1 MMHRSFLRG
10 KFIRIGRWCPLGG
23 GRGCPPVPQ
32 GTFKPKTK
40 GRRMLLQIRDVTK
53 NFGGLT
59 ALNHVDLA
67 VNDQKVFSII
77 GPNGSGKTTLFNSI
91 FGIYKLDSGEIY
103 FEGKNITKMKPHEIC
118 KLGIGRTFQNIRLFG
133 SMTALENVMA
143 GGHVHLAHGIQSRII
158 FSRSERLEEKK
169 MREKAASLIELVG
182 LNKRIDFRALELS
195 YGEQRR
201 LELARALAS
210 DPKILLLDEPC
221 AGMNPQEKN
230 EIISIIARIQREKAT
245 SILLIEHDMKV
256 VMNISEYMAVLDF
269 GFKIAEGTPE
279 EIKNN
284 PKVKEAYLGKEN
296 LT

>member
-1 MMHRSFLRG
+1 M
-10 KFIRIGRWCPLGG
+10 
-23 GRGCPPVPQ
+23 
-32 GTFKPKTK
+32 
-40 GRRMLLQIRDVTK
+40 
-53 NFGGLT
+53 
-59 ALNHVDLA
+59 ALSRVDLA
-67 VNDQKVFSII
+67 FNGQKVFSII
-77 GPNGSGKTTLFNSI
+77 GPNGSGKTTLFNLIS
-91 FGIYKLDSGEIY
+91 GIYRVDSGEIY

-133 SMTALENVMA
+133 SMTTLENVMA
-143 GGHVHLAHGIQSRII
+143 GGHVHLTHGIQSRII
-158 FSRSERLEEKK
+158 FSRAGRLEEKR
-169 MREKAASLIELVG
+169 MTEKAASLIELVG
-182 LNKRIDFRALELS
+182 LNRRIDFRALELS

-230 EIISIIARIQREKAT
+230 EIISIIVRIQREKAT
-245 SILLIEHDMKV
+245 SILLIEHDMKM

-269 GFKIAEGTPE
+269 GVKIAEGTPE

>member
-1 MMHRSFLRG
+1 
-10 KFIRIGRWCPLGG
+10 
-23 GRGCPPVPQ
+23 
-32 GTFKPKTK
+32 
-40 GRRMLLQIRDVTK
+40 MLLQIRDVTK

-91 FGIYKLDSGEIY
+91 SGIYKLDSGEIY

-143 GGHVHLAHGIQSRII
+143 GGHVHLTHGIQSRII
-158 FSRSERLEEKK
+158 FSRSERLEEKR
-169 MREKAASLIELVG
+169 MREKAAGLIELVG

-201 LELARALAS
+201 LELARTLAS

-269 GFKIAEGTPE
+269 GVKIAEGTPE

>member
-1 MMHRSFLRG
+1 
-10 KFIRIGRWCPLGG
+10 
-23 GRGCPPVPQ
+23 
-32 GTFKPKTK
+32 
-40 GRRMLLQIRDVTK
+40 MLLRISKITK
-53 NFGGLT
+53 TFGGLT

-67 VNDQKVFSII
+67 LDEQKIFSII
-77 GPNGSGKTTLFNSI
+77 GPNGSGKTTLFNVIS
-91 FGIYKLDSGEIY
+91 GIYKSDSGEIY
-103 FEGKNITKMKPHEIC
+103 FEDKNITKMKPHEIS

-133 SMTALENVMA
+133 SLTVLENVMA
-143 GGHVHLAHGIQSRII
+143 GAHIHVTHGMLSRAI

-169 MREKAASLIELVG
+169 TRDDAAGLIDLVG
-182 LNKRIDFRALELS
+182 LTKRISFRALELS

-210 DPKILLLDEPC
+210 KPKILLLDEPC

-230 EIISIIARIQREKAT
+230 EIISIIDRIRKEKGT
-245 SILLIEHDMKV
+245 IILLIEHDMKV

-269 GFKIAEGTPE
+269 GIKIAEGTPD

-284 PKVKEAYLGKEN
+284 PKVREAYLGKEN